1 MPSPVATTQVC
12 SFRLPPRA
20 SDCFTNTC
28 RTDRIGDSRE
38 RQLSWDKKCL
48 CPKLLFGW
56 YYVEPPVFPAM
67 AACRQQEQSVS
78 KYQRKKKKFKKSVF
92 LFVFQKQRYLLTI
105 VDLKEGLQ
113 CSTSCKPI
121 THTLPAEGWGS
132 QKRMIWRNPQHEL
145 ADNLLIIW
153 SLYTEFCCVWLCH
166 CILLFHQMP
175 QRTSA
180 NLFREISK
188 QEYDGT

>member
-1 MPSPVATTQVC
+1 MTLGRGNSHETRNAYAQNCLAGITWNLQFPQLWLHAGSRSNQFPS
-12 SFRLPPRA
+12 
-20 SDCFTNTC
+20 
-28 RTDRIGDSRE
+28 IRE
-38 RQLSWDKKCL
+38 
-48 CPKLLFGW
+48 
-56 YYVEPPVFPAM
+56 
-67 AACRQQEQSVS
+67 
-78 KYQRKKKKFKKSVF
+78 KKKKFKKSVF